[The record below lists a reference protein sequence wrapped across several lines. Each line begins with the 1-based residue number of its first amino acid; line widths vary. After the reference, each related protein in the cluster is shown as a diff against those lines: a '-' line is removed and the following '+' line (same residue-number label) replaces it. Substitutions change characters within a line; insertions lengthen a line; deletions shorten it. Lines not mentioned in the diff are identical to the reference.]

1 MVQFWA
7 ASNTVVYDVIMDS
20 AIPTHAVKA
29 VIANGQG
36 DILFLQRDGKARA
49 DGKSNWDLPGGLVEA
64 GEDDAVALA
73 REVEE
78 ELNRKAQVGRE
89 LGKWTFFR
97 PFDGKT
103 VEVTNYAVTLDSSN
117 VDELTLS
124 DEHTAAQFV
133 ARADLSGLDVKDPS
147 ILGALGE

>member
-1 MVQFWA
+1 MER
-7 ASNTVVYDVIMDS
+7 T
-20 AIPTHAVKA
+20 IPTHAVKA
-29 VIANGQG
+29 VITNAQG

-49 DGKSNWDLPGGLVEA
+49 DGKSNWDLPGGLVEP
-64 GEDDAVALA
+64 GEDDATALA

-78 ELNRKAQVGRE
+78 ELGRKAQVGQE

-103 VEVTNYAVTLDSSN
+103 VEVTNYAVALDAAG

-124 DEHTAAQFV
+124 DEHTAAKFV
-133 ARADLSGLDVKDPS
+133 PRATLPELDVKDPS
-147 ILGALGE
+147 ILQALGE

>member
-1 MVQFWA
+1 MAMEKV
-7 ASNTVVYDVIMDS
+7 
-20 AIPTHAVKA
+20 IPTHAVKA
-29 VIANGQG
+29 VITNKNG
-36 DILFLQRDGKARA
+36 DILFLKRDGKARA

-78 ELNRKAQVGRE
+78 ELGRKAQVGQE

-103 VEVTNYAVTLDSSN
+103 VEVTNYAVTLDTNDSN
-117 VDELTLS
+117 EFTLS

-133 ARADLSGLDVKDPS
+133 ARTSLPQLDVKDPS
-147 ILGALGE
+147 ILETLGQ